1 MSAHRFAP
9 HAALL
14 LAVFALGACKVKEAG
29 TDSALNG
36 DSSKTA
42 SSATSDVA
50 AAPAANVVTITAKD
64 YSFDAPA
71 EIPSGLTTIRLVTEG
86 KELHHASLIK
96 LDDGKTIDDFKQAI
110 AKQGPPPAWMVAAGG
125 PNPPHP
131 GGTTEETQ
139 MLEPGNYVIVCF
151 VPSPDG
157 TPHIAKGM
165 MRPITVTSSTAHNAS
180 AVAAPSP
187 DVTVKLVDYGFES
200 SKPLTAGK
208 HVIRIENDAAQDH
221 ELVLVR
227 LAPGKSAQ
235 DVATWLE
242 KQAGPPPGEPL
253 GGIAAIHPGGYGFI
267 TADLTPGEYGLLCFV
282 PDSKDGKPHV
292 MHGMVKQFSVKG

>member
-1 MSAHRFAP
+1 VSAYRFAP
-9 HAALL
+9 RAALL

-42 SSATSDVA
+42 GSATSDV
-50 AAPAANVVTITAKD
+50 AAPAANVVTVTAKD

-71 EIPSGLTTIRLVTEG
+71 EIPAGLTTIRLVTEG
-86 KELHHASLIK
+86 KELHHANLVK
-96 LDDGKTIDDFKQAI
+96 LEDGKTFDDFKQAI
-110 AKQGPPPAWMVAAGG
+110 QKQGPPPAWMRMAGG
-125 PNPPHP
+125 PNPPRP
-131 GGTTEETQ
+131 GGVTEETQ

-165 MRPITVTSSTAHNAS
+165 MRPLTVVPSTAHNAS
-180 AVAAPSP
+180 TAAAPVP
-187 DVTVKLVDYGFES
+187 DVTMKLVDYGFEP
-200 SKPLTAGK
+200 SKSLTPGK
-208 HVIRIENDAAQDH
+208 HLIRIENDGSQDH

-227 LAPGKSAQ
+227 LAPGKTAQ
-235 DVATWLE
+235 DVAAWIE
-242 KQAGPPPGEPL
+242 KMDGPPPGEPL

-267 TADLTPGEYGLLCFV
+267 TADLAPGEYGLLCFV

-292 MHGMVKQFSVKG
+292 MHGMVRQFKVEG

>member
-1 MSAHRFAP
+1 MSAYRLAP
-9 HAALL
+9 RATLL
-14 LAVFALGACKVKEAG
+14 LALCALGGCKVKEAG

-42 SSATSDVA
+42 ASSASTVA

-71 EIPSGLTTIRLVTEG
+71 EIPAGLTTFRLVSEG
-86 KELHHASLIK
+86 KELHHANLVK
-96 LDDGKTIDDFKQAI
+96 LADGKTFDDFKQALQ
-110 AKQGPPPAWMVAAGG
+110 KNGPPPSWMIMTGG
-125 PNPPHP
+125 PNPPRP
-131 GGTTEETQ
+131 GGVSEETEL
-139 MLEPGNYVIVCF
+139 LEPGNYVIVCF

-157 TPHIAKGM
+157 TPHVAKGM
-165 MRPITVTSSTAHNAS
+165 LRPLTVTPSTAHNAS
-180 AVAAPSP
+180 ATAAPVP
-187 DVTVKLVDYGFES
+187 DVTVKLVDYGFEP

-208 HVIRIENDAAQDH
+208 HLIRIENDGLQDH

-227 LAPGKSAQ
+227 LAPGKTAR
-235 DVATWLE
+235 DVAAWVE
-242 KQAGPPPGEPL
+242 KMDGPPPGEPL
-253 GGIAAIHPGGYGFI
+253 GGLASIHPGGYGFI

-292 MHGMVKQFSVKG
+292 MHGMVRQFKVES